1 MPDQTVRLFG
11 IRHHGPG
18 CARSLLRALE
28 AMQPD
33 CLLIEGPPDGE
44 SVLPFVLESGM
55 CPPVALLVYAPD
67 DSRRAVFY
75 PFAEFSPEWRALRY
89 GLGQSLPV
97 RFMDLPI
104 AHQFGLD
111 KAFED
116 ECRAKEEA
124 LRDAEGR
131 TKTEAAEG
139 TEAPASGAQAP
150 ENTATNTLA
159 PEQPE
164 GGDTGDTDGNAGGE
178 ASAQEDVYGDPLD
191 WLGRA
196 AGYGDGEAWW
206 NHMVEER
213 IDGLELFDAIREAMT
228 TLRAE
233 APRRERGERETRRE
247 ALREAYM
254 RKTLRQAKKEGFQ
267 RIAVICGAWHVPALE
282 AETPAKQDNDLLKGL
297 PKMKVAA
304 TWTPW
309 TYANLSSRSGY
320 GAGVTSPAWYEHL
333 WRSGKGDRAIGWLTH
348 AARLFREQDMDC
360 SSAHIIEASR
370 LATSL
375 AALRERPRPG
385 LPELYEALQTT
396 VCMGDPA
403 PLRLIERQLIV
414 GDKLGTIPET
424 APTVPLQRDLEQ
436 QQKSLRL
443 KPEAARK
450 VLDLDLRQAN
460 DLARS
465 HLLHRLRLLEIG
477 WATPG
482 GSRNAKGTFHE
493 LWEMQWVPELPIAV
507 IAASRWGNTI
517 LEAAT
522 AKAVELSGE
531 ADLLRLAELVN
542 DILEQQQKSLRL
554 KPEAARK
561 VLDLDLRQANDLARS
576 HLLHRLRLLEI
587 GWATPGGSRNAKGT
601 FHELWEMQW
610 VPELPIAVIAAS
622 RWGNTILE
630 AATAK
635 AVELSG
641 EADLLRL
648 AELVNDILFA
658 DLPDAVGHATRMLE
672 EKAATANDVG
682 QLLEAIPPLAA
693 IARYGNVRQTDAG
706 MVARVLEGL
715 IPRASIGL
723 PGACTSLD
731 DESAAAMRAR
741 IIAAHNAI
749 RLLGN
754 EGLWES
760 WLSALHQTAL
770 RGGMVHELLRGMAVR
785 LLFDEQRLP
794 VEEAARLMSLSLSAA
809 AAPASA
815 SAWIEGFLNQSAL
828 VLLHD
833 DALWGV
839 LANWLDGLNDTHFTN
854 ILPMLRRTFS
864 GFSAPERQQLGER
877 AKRAAGKPM
886 QKQAETRWDAE
897 RAALPVPLLRRV
909 LGLTAQA

>member
-131 TKTEAAEG
+131 TKTDAAEG

-150 ENTATNTLA
+150 ENTATLA

-178 ASAQEDVYGDPLD
+178 ASAQEDVYGGPLD

-228 TLRAE
+228 ALRAE

-282 AETPAKQDNDLLKGL
+282 AETPAKQDNELLKGL

-396 VCMGDPA
+396 VCMGDSA

-493 LWEMQWVPELPIAV
+493 LWEMQWAPELSIAV

-517 LEAAT
+517 
-522 AKAVELSGE
+522 
-531 ADLLRLAELVN
+531 
-542 DILEQQQKSLRL
+542 
-554 KPEAARK
+554 
-561 VLDLDLRQANDLARS
+561 
-576 HLLHRLRLLEI
+576 
-587 GWATPGGSRNAKGT
+587 
-601 FHELWEMQW
+601 F
-610 VPELPIAVIAAS
+610 
-622 RWGNTILE
+622 E

-731 DESAAAMRAR
+731 DESAAAMRDR
-741 IIAAHNAI
+741 IIAAHNAV
-749 RLLGN
+749 RLLGD
-754 EGLWES
+754 EDRWES

-770 RGGMVHELLRGMAVR
+770 RDGTAHELLRGMAVR

-839 LANWLDGLNDTHFTN
+839 LANWLDGLNETHFTN

-864 GFSAPERQQLGER
+864 GFSAPERRQLGER

>member
-1 MPDQTVRLFG
+1 LLQEEGRTPACRFGEKGFLESPLPSAGTLPQQFTKGFAMPDQTVRLFG

-75 PFAEFSPEWRALRY
+75 PFAEFSPEWQALRY

-131 TKTEAAEG
+131 TKTDAAEG
-139 TEAPASGAQAP
+139 TEAPASGAQVP

-228 TLRAE
+228 ALRAE

-320 GAGVTSPAWYEHL
+320 GAGMTSPAWYEHL

-424 APTVPLQRDLEQ
+424 TPTVPLQRDLEQ

-493 LWEMQWVPELPIAV
+493 LWEMQWAPELSIAV

-517 LEAAT
+517 
-522 AKAVELSGE
+522 
-531 ADLLRLAELVN
+531 
-542 DILEQQQKSLRL
+542 
-554 KPEAARK
+554 
-561 VLDLDLRQANDLARS
+561 
-576 HLLHRLRLLEI
+576 
-587 GWATPGGSRNAKGT
+587 
-601 FHELWEMQW
+601 F
-610 VPELPIAVIAAS
+610 
-622 RWGNTILE
+622 E

-731 DESAAAMRAR
+731 DESAAAMRDR
-741 IIAAHNAI
+741 IIAAHNAV
-749 RLLGN
+749 RLLGD
-754 EGLWES
+754 EDRWES

-770 RGGMVHELLRGMAVR
+770 RDGTAHELLRGMAVR

-839 LANWLDGLNDTHFTN
+839 LANWLDGLNETHFTN

-864 GFSAPERQQLGER
+864 GFSAPERRQLGER

>member
-131 TKTEAAEG
+131 TKTDAAEG

-150 ENTATNTLA
+150 ENTATLA

-228 TLRAE
+228 ALRAE

-282 AETPAKQDNDLLKGL
+282 AETPAKQDNELLKGL

-396 VCMGDPA
+396 VCMGDSA

-493 LWEMQWVPELPIAV
+493 LWEMQWAPELSIAV

-517 LEAAT
+517 
-522 AKAVELSGE
+522 
-531 ADLLRLAELVN
+531 
-542 DILEQQQKSLRL
+542 
-554 KPEAARK
+554 
-561 VLDLDLRQANDLARS
+561 
-576 HLLHRLRLLEI
+576 
-587 GWATPGGSRNAKGT
+587 
-601 FHELWEMQW
+601 F
-610 VPELPIAVIAAS
+610 
-622 RWGNTILE
+622 E

-731 DESAAAMRAR
+731 DESAAAMRDR
-741 IIAAHNAI
+741 IIAAHNAV
-749 RLLGN
+749 RLLGD
-754 EGLWES
+754 EDRWES

-770 RGGMVHELLRGMAVR
+770 RDGTAHELLRGMAVR

-815 SAWIEGFLNQSAL
+815 SAWIKGFLNQSAL
-828 VLLHD
+828 VRLHD

-839 LANWLDGLNDTHFTN
+839 LANWLDGLNETHFTN

-864 GFSAPERQQLGER
+864 GFSAPERRQLGER

>member
-131 TKTEAAEG
+131 TKTDAAEG

-150 ENTATNTLA
+150 ENTATLA

-228 TLRAE
+228 ALRAE

-282 AETPAKQDNDLLKGL
+282 AETPAKQDNELLKGL

-396 VCMGDPA
+396 VCMGDSA

-493 LWEMQWVPELPIAV
+493 LWEMQWAPELSIAV

-517 LEAAT
+517 
-522 AKAVELSGE
+522 
-531 ADLLRLAELVN
+531 
-542 DILEQQQKSLRL
+542 
-554 KPEAARK
+554 
-561 VLDLDLRQANDLARS
+561 
-576 HLLHRLRLLEI
+576 
-587 GWATPGGSRNAKGT
+587 
-601 FHELWEMQW
+601 F
-610 VPELPIAVIAAS
+610 
-622 RWGNTILE
+622 E

-731 DESAAAMRAR
+731 DESAAAMRDR
-741 IIAAHNAI
+741 IIAAHNAV
-749 RLLGN
+749 RLLGD
-754 EGLWES
+754 EDRWES

-770 RGGMVHELLRGMAVR
+770 RDGTAHELLRGMAVR
-785 LLFDEQRLP
+785 LLFHEQRLP

-839 LANWLDGLNDTHFTN
+839 LANWLDGLNETHFTN

-864 GFSAPERQQLGER
+864 GFSAPERRQLGER

>member
-131 TKTEAAEG
+131 TKTDAAEG

-150 ENTATNTLA
+150 ENTATLA

-228 TLRAE
+228 ALRAE

-282 AETPAKQDNDLLKGL
+282 AETPAKQDNELLKGL

-396 VCMGDPA
+396 VCMGDSA

-493 LWEMQWVPELPIAV
+493 LWEMQWAPELSIAV

-517 LEAAT
+517 
-522 AKAVELSGE
+522 
-531 ADLLRLAELVN
+531 
-542 DILEQQQKSLRL
+542 
-554 KPEAARK
+554 
-561 VLDLDLRQANDLARS
+561 
-576 HLLHRLRLLEI
+576 
-587 GWATPGGSRNAKGT
+587 
-601 FHELWEMQW
+601 F
-610 VPELPIAVIAAS
+610 
-622 RWGNTILE
+622 E

-682 QLLEAIPPLAA
+682 QLLDAIPPLAA

-731 DESAAAMRAR
+731 DESAAAMRDR
-741 IIAAHNAI
+741 IIAAHNAV
-749 RLLGN
+749 RLLGD
-754 EGLWES
+754 EDRWES

-770 RGGMVHELLRGMAVR
+770 RDGTAHELLRGMAVR

-839 LANWLDGLNDTHFTN
+839 LANWLDGLNETHFTN

-864 GFSAPERQQLGER
+864 GFSAPERRQLGER

>member
-18 CARSLLRALE
+18 CARSLLLALE

-75 PFAEFSPEWRALRY
+75 PFAEFSPEWQALRY

-116 ECRAKEEA
+116 ECRAAEEEA
-124 LRDAEGR
+124 LKKAEEH
-131 TKTEAAEG
+131 TKTEPAEG
-139 TEAPASGAQAP
+139 TEAPASDAQAP
-150 ENTATNTLA
+150 EGAAPDALAGGEA

-164 GGDTGDTDGNAGGE
+164 GGDADGADGDAGGE
-178 ASAQEDVYGDPLD
+178 ASDQEDVYGDPLD

-233 APRRERGERETRRE
+233 APRRERGEQEARRE

-282 AETPAKQDNDLLKGL
+282 AETPAKQDNGLLKGL

-333 WRSGKGDRAIGWLTH
+333 WRSGKGDRAIGWLAH

-424 APTVPLQRDLEQ
+424 APTVPLQRDLGQ

-443 KPEAARK
+443 KPEAAQK

-482 GSRNAKGTFHE
+482 GGRNAKGTFHE
-493 LWEMQWVPELPIAV
+493 LWEMQWVPELSIAV

-522 AKAVELSGE
+522 AKAVELS
-531 ADLLRLAELVN
+531 R
-542 DILEQQQKSLRL
+542 
-554 KPEAARK
+554 
-561 VLDLDLRQANDLARS
+561 
-576 HLLHRLRLLEI
+576 
-587 GWATPGGSRNAKGT
+587 
-601 FHELWEMQW
+601 
-610 VPELPIAVIAAS
+610 
-622 RWGNTILE
+622 
-630 AATAK
+630 
-635 AVELSG
+635 

-682 QLLEAIPPLAA
+682 QLLEAIPSLAA
-693 IARYGNVRQTDAG
+693 IARYGNVRRTDAG
-706 MVARVLEGL
+706 MVARVLDGL

-731 DESAAAMRAR
+731 DESAAAMRTR
-741 IIAAHNAI
+741 IITAHNAI

-770 RGGMVHELLRGMAVR
+770 RNGMVHELLRGMAVR

-794 VEEAARLMSLSLSAA
+794 VEETARLMSLSLSAA

-815 SAWIEGFLNQSAL
+815 SAWIEGFLNQNAL

-864 GFSAPERQQLGER
+864 GFSAPERRQLGER
-877 AKRAAGKPM
+877 AKRPAGKPM

-909 LGLTAQA
+909 LGFTDQA

>member
-75 PFAEFSPEWRALRY
+75 PFAEFSPEWQALRY

-131 TKTEAAEG
+131 TKTDAAEG

-178 ASAQEDVYGDPLD
+178 ASAQEDV
-191 WLGRA
+191 
-196 AGYGDGEAWW
+196 YGDGEAWW

-267 RIAVICGAWHVPALE
+267 RIAVICGAWHVPALG

-320 GAGVTSPAWYEHL
+320 GAGMTSPAWYEHL

-424 APTVPLQRDLEQ
+424 TPTVPLQRDLEQ

-517 LEAAT
+517 
-522 AKAVELSGE
+522 
-531 ADLLRLAELVN
+531 
-542 DILEQQQKSLRL
+542 
-554 KPEAARK
+554 
-561 VLDLDLRQANDLARS
+561 
-576 HLLHRLRLLEI
+576 
-587 GWATPGGSRNAKGT
+587 
-601 FHELWEMQW
+601 F
-610 VPELPIAVIAAS
+610 
-622 RWGNTILE
+622 E

-731 DESAAAMRAR
+731 DESAAAMRDR
-741 IIAAHNAI
+741 IIAAHNAV
-749 RLLGN
+749 RLLGD
-754 EGLWES
+754 EDRWES

-770 RGGMVHELLRGMAVR
+770 RDGTAHELLRGMAVR

-864 GFSAPERQQLGER
+864 GFSAPERRQLGER

>member
-131 TKTEAAEG
+131 TKTDAAEG
-139 TEAPASGAQAP
+139 TEAPASGAQVP
-150 ENTATNTLA
+150 ENTATLA

-191 WLGRA
+191 WFGRA

-206 NHMVEER
+206 NHMVEEC

-228 TLRAE
+228 ALRAE

-297 PKMKVAA
+297 PKIKVAA

-424 APTVPLQRDLEQ
+424 TPTVPLQRDLEQ

-517 LEAAT
+517 
-522 AKAVELSGE
+522 
-531 ADLLRLAELVN
+531 
-542 DILEQQQKSLRL
+542 
-554 KPEAARK
+554 
-561 VLDLDLRQANDLARS
+561 
-576 HLLHRLRLLEI
+576 
-587 GWATPGGSRNAKGT
+587 
-601 FHELWEMQW
+601 F
-610 VPELPIAVIAAS
+610 
-622 RWGNTILE
+622 E

-731 DESAAAMRAR
+731 DESAAAMRDR
-741 IIAAHNAI
+741 IIAAHNAV
-749 RLLGN
+749 RLLGD
-754 EGLWES
+754 EDRWES

-770 RGGMVHELLRGMAVR
+770 RDGTAHELLRGMAVR

-839 LANWLDGLNDTHFTN
+839 LANWLDGLNETHFTN

-864 GFSAPERQQLGER
+864 GFSAPERRQLGER

>member
-124 LRDAEGR
+124 LRDADGR
-131 TKTEAAEG
+131 TKTDAAEG
-139 TEAPASGAQAP
+139 TEAPASGAQVP
-150 ENTATNTLA
+150 ENTATLA

-191 WLGRA
+191 WFGRA

-206 NHMVEER
+206 NHMVEEC

-228 TLRAE
+228 ALRAE

-297 PKMKVAA
+297 PKIKVAA

-424 APTVPLQRDLEQ
+424 TPTVPLQRDLEQ
-436 QQKSLRL
+436 KQKSLRL

-517 LEAAT
+517 
-522 AKAVELSGE
+522 
-531 ADLLRLAELVN
+531 
-542 DILEQQQKSLRL
+542 
-554 KPEAARK
+554 
-561 VLDLDLRQANDLARS
+561 
-576 HLLHRLRLLEI
+576 
-587 GWATPGGSRNAKGT
+587 
-601 FHELWEMQW
+601 F
-610 VPELPIAVIAAS
+610 
-622 RWGNTILE
+622 E

-731 DESAAAMRAR
+731 DESAAAMRDR
-741 IIAAHNAI
+741 IIAAHNAV
-749 RLLGN
+749 RLLGD
-754 EGLWES
+754 EDRWES

-770 RGGMVHELLRGMAVR
+770 RDGTAHELLRGMAVR

-839 LANWLDGLNDTHFTN
+839 LANWLDGLNETHFTN

-864 GFSAPERQQLGER
+864 GFSAPERRQLGER

>member
-131 TKTEAAEG
+131 TKTDAAEG

-424 APTVPLQRDLEQ
+424 TPTVPLQRD
-436 QQKSLRL
+436 
-443 KPEAARK
+443 
-450 VLDLDLRQAN
+450 
-460 DLARS
+460 
-465 HLLHRLRLLEIG
+465 
-477 WATPG
+477 
-482 GSRNAKGTFHE
+482 
-493 LWEMQWVPELPIAV
+493 
-507 IAASRWGNTI
+507 
-517 LEAAT
+517 
-522 AKAVELSGE
+522 
-531 ADLLRLAELVN
+531 
-542 DILEQQQKSLRL
+542 LEQQQKSLRL

-731 DESAAAMRAR
+731 DESAAAMRDR
-741 IIAAHNAI
+741 IIAAHNAV
-749 RLLGN
+749 RLLGD
-754 EGLWES
+754 EDRWES

-770 RGGMVHELLRGMAVR
+770 RDGTAHELLRGMAVR

-864 GFSAPERQQLGER
+864 GFSAPERRQLGER

>member
-131 TKTEAAEG
+131 TKTDAAEG
-139 TEAPASGAQAP
+139 TEAPASSAQAP

-228 TLRAE
+228 ALRAE

-267 RIAVICGAWHVPALE
+267 RIAVICGAWHVPALG

-297 PKMKVAA
+297 PKIKVAA

-424 APTVPLQRDLEQ
+424 TPTVPLQRD
-436 QQKSLRL
+436 
-443 KPEAARK
+443 
-450 VLDLDLRQAN
+450 
-460 DLARS
+460 
-465 HLLHRLRLLEIG
+465 
-477 WATPG
+477 
-482 GSRNAKGTFHE
+482 
-493 LWEMQWVPELPIAV
+493 
-507 IAASRWGNTI
+507 
-517 LEAAT
+517 
-522 AKAVELSGE
+522 
-531 ADLLRLAELVN
+531 
-542 DILEQQQKSLRL
+542 LEQQQKSLRL

-731 DESAAAMRAR
+731 DESAAAMRDR
-741 IIAAHNAI
+741 IIAAHNAV
-749 RLLGN
+749 RLLGD
-754 EGLWES
+754 EDRWES

-770 RGGMVHELLRGMAVR
+770 RDGTAHELLRGMAVR

-864 GFSAPERQQLGER
+864 GFSAPERRQLGER

>member
-131 TKTEAAEG
+131 TKTDAAEG
-139 TEAPASGAQAP
+139 TEAPASDAQSPEGAAP
-150 ENTATNTLA
+150 DALA
-159 PEQPE
+159 GGEGPEQPE
-164 GGDTGDTDGNAGGE
+164 GGDAGGTDGNAGDE
-178 ASAQEDVYGDPLD
+178 ASDLEDVYGDPLD

-233 APRRERGERETRRE
+233 APRRERGEREARRE

-282 AETPAKQDNDLLKGL
+282 AETPAKQDNELLKGL

-403 PLRLIERQLIV
+403 PLRLIKRQLIV

-493 LWEMQWVPELPIAV
+493 LWEMQWAPELSIAV

-517 LEAAT
+517 
-522 AKAVELSGE
+522 
-531 ADLLRLAELVN
+531 
-542 DILEQQQKSLRL
+542 
-554 KPEAARK
+554 
-561 VLDLDLRQANDLARS
+561 
-576 HLLHRLRLLEI
+576 
-587 GWATPGGSRNAKGT
+587 
-601 FHELWEMQW
+601 F
-610 VPELPIAVIAAS
+610 
-622 RWGNTILE
+622 E

-731 DESAAAMRAR
+731 DESAAAMRDR
-741 IIAAHNAI
+741 IIAAHNAV
-749 RLLGN
+749 RLLGD
-754 EGLWES
+754 EDRWES

-770 RGGMVHELLRGMAVR
+770 RDGMVHELLRGMAVR

-839 LANWLDGLNDTHFTN
+839 LANWLDGLNETHFTN

-864 GFSAPERQQLGER
+864 GFSAPERRQLGER

>member
-131 TKTEAAEG
+131 TKTDAAEG

-150 ENTATNTLA
+150 ENTATLA

-228 TLRAE
+228 ALRAE

-282 AETPAKQDNDLLKGL
+282 AETPAKQDNELLKGL

-396 VCMGDPA
+396 VCMGDSA

-493 LWEMQWVPELPIAV
+493 LWEMQWAPELSIAV

-517 LEAAT
+517 
-522 AKAVELSGE
+522 
-531 ADLLRLAELVN
+531 
-542 DILEQQQKSLRL
+542 
-554 KPEAARK
+554 
-561 VLDLDLRQANDLARS
+561 
-576 HLLHRLRLLEI
+576 
-587 GWATPGGSRNAKGT
+587 
-601 FHELWEMQW
+601 F
-610 VPELPIAVIAAS
+610 
-622 RWGNTILE
+622 E

-731 DESAAAMRAR
+731 DESAAAMRDR
-741 IIAAHNAI
+741 IIAAHNAV
-749 RLLGN
+749 RLLGD
-754 EGLWES
+754 EDRWES

-770 RGGMVHELLRGMAVR
+770 RDGTAHELLRGMAVR

-839 LANWLDGLNDTHFTN
+839 LANWLDGLNETHFTN

-864 GFSAPERQQLGER
+864 GFSAPERRQLGER

-909 LGLTAQA
+909 LGLTAQQA

>member
-75 PFAEFSPEWRALRY
+75 PFAEFSPEWQALRY

-131 TKTEAAEG
+131 TKTDAAEG

-228 TLRAE
+228 ALRAE

-267 RIAVICGAWHVPALE
+267 RIAVICGAWHVPALG

-542 DILEQQQKSLRL
+542 DIL
-554 KPEAARK
+554 
-561 VLDLDLRQANDLARS
+561 
-576 HLLHRLRLLEI
+576 
-587 GWATPGGSRNAKGT
+587 
-601 FHELWEMQW
+601 
-610 VPELPIAVIAAS
+610 
-622 RWGNTILE
+622 
-630 AATAK
+630 
-635 AVELSG
+635 
-641 EADLLRL
+641 
-648 AELVNDILFA
+648 FA

-741 IIAAHNAI
+741 SIAAHNAI

-770 RGGMVHELLRGMAVR
+770 RDGMVHELLRGMAVR

-864 GFSAPERQQLGER
+864 GFSAPERRQLGER

>member
-75 PFAEFSPEWRALRY
+75 PFAEFSPEWQALRY

-131 TKTEAAEG
+131 TKTDAAEG

-254 RKTLRQAKKEGFQ
+254 RKTLRQAKKECFQ
-267 RIAVICGAWHVPALE
+267 RIAVICGAWHVPALG

-424 APTVPLQRDLEQ
+424 TPTVPLQRDLEQ

-493 LWEMQWVPELPIAV
+493 LWEMQWAPEL
-507 IAASRWGNTI
+507 S
-517 LEAAT
+517 
-522 AKAVELSGE
+522 
-531 ADLLRLAELVN
+531 
-542 DILEQQQKSLRL
+542 
-554 KPEAARK
+554 
-561 VLDLDLRQANDLARS
+561 
-576 HLLHRLRLLEI
+576 
-587 GWATPGGSRNAKGT
+587 
-601 FHELWEMQW
+601 
-610 VPELPIAVIAAS
+610 IAVIAAS

-731 DESAAAMRAR
+731 DESAAAMRDR
-741 IIAAHNAI
+741 IIAAHNAV
-749 RLLGN
+749 RLLGD
-754 EGLWES
+754 EDRWES

-770 RGGMVHELLRGMAVR
+770 RDGTAHELLRGMAVR

-839 LANWLDGLNDTHFTN
+839 LANWLDGLNETHFTN

-864 GFSAPERQQLGER
+864 GFSAPERRQLGER

>member
-55 CPPVALLVYAPD
+55 GPPVALLVYAPD

-131 TKTEAAEG
+131 TKTDAAEG

-150 ENTATNTLA
+150 ENTATLA

-228 TLRAE
+228 ALRAE

-282 AETPAKQDNDLLKGL
+282 AETPAKQDNELLKGL

-396 VCMGDPA
+396 VCMGDSA

-493 LWEMQWVPELPIAV
+493 LWEMQWAPELSIAV

-517 LEAAT
+517 
-522 AKAVELSGE
+522 
-531 ADLLRLAELVN
+531 
-542 DILEQQQKSLRL
+542 
-554 KPEAARK
+554 
-561 VLDLDLRQANDLARS
+561 
-576 HLLHRLRLLEI
+576 
-587 GWATPGGSRNAKGT
+587 
-601 FHELWEMQW
+601 F
-610 VPELPIAVIAAS
+610 
-622 RWGNTILE
+622 E

-731 DESAAAMRAR
+731 DESAAAMRDR
-741 IIAAHNAI
+741 IIAAHNAV
-749 RLLGN
+749 RLLGD
-754 EGLWES
+754 EDRWES

-770 RGGMVHELLRGMAVR
+770 RDGTAHELLRGMAVR

-839 LANWLDGLNDTHFTN
+839 LANWLDGLNETHFTN

-864 GFSAPERQQLGER
+864 GFSAPERRQLGER

>member
-75 PFAEFSPEWRALRY
+75 PFAEFSPEWQALRY

-131 TKTEAAEG
+131 TKTDAAEG
-139 TEAPASGAQAP
+139 TEAPASGAQVP

-228 TLRAE
+228 ALRAE

-320 GAGVTSPAWYEHL
+320 GAGMTSPAWYEHL

-424 APTVPLQRDLEQ
+424 TPTVPLQRDLEQ

-493 LWEMQWVPELPIAV
+493 LWEMQWAPELSIAV

-517 LEAAT
+517 
-522 AKAVELSGE
+522 
-531 ADLLRLAELVN
+531 
-542 DILEQQQKSLRL
+542 
-554 KPEAARK
+554 
-561 VLDLDLRQANDLARS
+561 
-576 HLLHRLRLLEI
+576 
-587 GWATPGGSRNAKGT
+587 
-601 FHELWEMQW
+601 F
-610 VPELPIAVIAAS
+610 
-622 RWGNTILE
+622 E

-731 DESAAAMRAR
+731 DESAAAMRDR
-741 IIAAHNAI
+741 IIAAHNAV
-749 RLLGN
+749 RLLGD
-754 EGLWES
+754 EDRWES

-770 RGGMVHELLRGMAVR
+770 RDGTAHELLRGMAVR

-839 LANWLDGLNDTHFTN
+839 LANWLDGLNETHFTN

-864 GFSAPERQQLGER
+864 GFSAPERRQLGER

>member
-131 TKTEAAEG
+131 TKTDAAEG

-150 ENTATNTLA
+150 ENTATLA

-228 TLRAE
+228 ALRAE

-282 AETPAKQDNDLLKGL
+282 AETPAKQDNELLKGL

-396 VCMGDPA
+396 VCMGDSA

-424 APTVPLQRDLEQ
+424 TPTVPLQRD
-436 QQKSLRL
+436 
-443 KPEAARK
+443 
-450 VLDLDLRQAN
+450 
-460 DLARS
+460 
-465 HLLHRLRLLEIG
+465 
-477 WATPG
+477 
-482 GSRNAKGTFHE
+482 
-493 LWEMQWVPELPIAV
+493 
-507 IAASRWGNTI
+507 
-517 LEAAT
+517 
-522 AKAVELSGE
+522 
-531 ADLLRLAELVN
+531 
-542 DILEQQQKSLRL
+542 LEQQQKSLRL

-658 DLPDAVGHATRMLE
+658 DLPDAVGYATRMLE

-731 DESAAAMRAR
+731 DESAAAMRDR
-741 IIAAHNAI
+741 IIAAHNAV
-749 RLLGN
+749 RLLGD
-754 EGLWES
+754 EDRWES

-770 RGGMVHELLRGMAVR
+770 RDGTAHELLRGMAVR

-839 LANWLDGLNDTHFTN
+839 LANWLDGLNETHFTN

-864 GFSAPERQQLGER
+864 GFSAPERRQLGER
-877 AKRAAGKPM
+877 AKRAAGNPM

>member
-131 TKTEAAEG
+131 TKTDAAEG

-191 WLGRA
+191 WIGRA

-424 APTVPLQRDLEQ
+424 TPTVPLQRD
-436 QQKSLRL
+436 
-443 KPEAARK
+443 
-450 VLDLDLRQAN
+450 
-460 DLARS
+460 
-465 HLLHRLRLLEIG
+465 
-477 WATPG
+477 
-482 GSRNAKGTFHE
+482 
-493 LWEMQWVPELPIAV
+493 
-507 IAASRWGNTI
+507 
-517 LEAAT
+517 
-522 AKAVELSGE
+522 
-531 ADLLRLAELVN
+531 
-542 DILEQQQKSLRL
+542 LEQQQKSLRL

-706 MVARVLEGL
+706 MVARVLEVL

-731 DESAAAMRAR
+731 DESAAAMRDR
-741 IIAAHNAI
+741 IIAAHNAV
-749 RLLGN
+749 RLLGD
-754 EGLWES
+754 EDRWES

-770 RGGMVHELLRGMAVR
+770 RDGTAHELLRGMAVR

-839 LANWLDGLNDTHFTN
+839 LANWLDGLNETHFTN

-864 GFSAPERQQLGER
+864 GFSAPERRQLGER

>member
-131 TKTEAAEG
+131 TKTDAAEG

-150 ENTATNTLA
+150 ENTATLA

-228 TLRAE
+228 ALRAE

-254 RKTLRQAKKEGFQ
+254 RKTLRQAKKEGLQ

-282 AETPAKQDNDLLKGL
+282 AETPAKQDNELLKGL

-396 VCMGDPA
+396 VCMGDSA

-493 LWEMQWVPELPIAV
+493 LWEMQWAPELSIAV

-517 LEAAT
+517 
-522 AKAVELSGE
+522 
-531 ADLLRLAELVN
+531 
-542 DILEQQQKSLRL
+542 
-554 KPEAARK
+554 
-561 VLDLDLRQANDLARS
+561 
-576 HLLHRLRLLEI
+576 
-587 GWATPGGSRNAKGT
+587 
-601 FHELWEMQW
+601 F
-610 VPELPIAVIAAS
+610 
-622 RWGNTILE
+622 E

-731 DESAAAMRAR
+731 DESAAAMRDR
-741 IIAAHNAI
+741 IIAAHNAV
-749 RLLGN
+749 RLLGD
-754 EGLWES
+754 EDRWES

-770 RGGMVHELLRGMAVR
+770 RDGTAHELLRGMAVR

-839 LANWLDGLNDTHFTN
+839 LANWLDGLNETHFTN

-864 GFSAPERQQLGER
+864 GFSAPERRQLGER

>member
-131 TKTEAAEG
+131 TKTDAAEG

-150 ENTATNTLA
+150 ENTATLA

-228 TLRAE
+228 ALRAE
-233 APRRERGERETRRE
+233 APRRERGKRETRRE

-282 AETPAKQDNDLLKGL
+282 AETPAKQDNELLKGL

-396 VCMGDPA
+396 VCMGDSA

-493 LWEMQWVPELPIAV
+493 LWEMQWAPELSIAV

-517 LEAAT
+517 
-522 AKAVELSGE
+522 
-531 ADLLRLAELVN
+531 
-542 DILEQQQKSLRL
+542 
-554 KPEAARK
+554 
-561 VLDLDLRQANDLARS
+561 
-576 HLLHRLRLLEI
+576 
-587 GWATPGGSRNAKGT
+587 
-601 FHELWEMQW
+601 F
-610 VPELPIAVIAAS
+610 
-622 RWGNTILE
+622 E

-731 DESAAAMRAR
+731 DESAAAMRDR
-741 IIAAHNAI
+741 IIAAHNAV
-749 RLLGN
+749 RLLGD
-754 EGLWES
+754 EDRWES

-770 RGGMVHELLRGMAVR
+770 RDGTAHELLRGMAVR

-839 LANWLDGLNDTHFTN
+839 LANWLDGLNETHFTN

-864 GFSAPERQQLGER
+864 GFSAPERRQLGER

>member
-1 MPDQTVRLFG
+1 MP
-11 IRHHGPG
+11 
-18 CARSLLRALE
+18 
-28 AMQPD
+28 
-33 CLLIEGPPDGE
+33 
-44 SVLPFVLESGM
+44 
-55 CPPVALLVYAPD
+55 
-67 DSRRAVFY
+67 
-75 PFAEFSPEWRALRY
+75 
-89 GLGQSLPV
+89 
-97 RFMDLPI
+97 
-104 AHQFGLD
+104 
-111 KAFED
+111 
-116 ECRAKEEA
+116 
-124 LRDAEGR
+124 
-131 TKTEAAEG
+131 
-139 TEAPASGAQAP
+139 
-150 ENTATNTLA
+150 

-267 RIAVICGAWHVPALE
+267 RIAVICGAWHVPALG

-542 DILEQQQKSLRL
+542 DIL
-554 KPEAARK
+554 
-561 VLDLDLRQANDLARS
+561 
-576 HLLHRLRLLEI
+576 
-587 GWATPGGSRNAKGT
+587 
-601 FHELWEMQW
+601 
-610 VPELPIAVIAAS
+610 
-622 RWGNTILE
+622 
-630 AATAK
+630 
-635 AVELSG
+635 
-641 EADLLRL
+641 
-648 AELVNDILFA
+648 FA

-706 MVARVLEGL
+706 MVARVLEGSDSPC
-715 IPRASIGL
+715 I
-723 PGACTSLD
+723 
-731 DESAAAMRAR
+731 
-741 IIAAHNAI
+741 H
-749 RLLGN
+749 
-754 EGLWES
+754 
-760 WLSALHQTAL
+760 
-770 RGGMVHELLRGMAVR
+770 
-785 LLFDEQRLP
+785 
-794 VEEAARLMSLSLSAA
+794 
-809 AAPASA
+809 
-815 SAWIEGFLNQSAL
+815 
-828 VLLHD
+828 
-833 DALWGV
+833 
-839 LANWLDGLNDTHFTN
+839 
-854 ILPMLRRTFS
+854 
-864 GFSAPERQQLGER
+864 
-877 AKRAAGKPM
+877 RAAGGLHLAGRRKRRRHACPHHRGA
-886 QKQAETRWDAE
+886 QRDTAPWKRRALGKLAVRPAPDGPARRDGP
-897 RAALPVPLLRRV
+897 RAAAGHGRPPAVRRAAPPCGRSRPADEPFPVGGGRAR
-909 LGLTAQA
+909 LGLRMD

>member
-75 PFAEFSPEWRALRY
+75 PFAEFSPEWQALRY

-131 TKTEAAEG
+131 TKTDAAEG
-139 TEAPASGAQAP
+139 TEAPASDAQAP

-164 GGDTGDTDGNAGGE
+164 GGDMGDTDGNAGGE

-267 RIAVICGAWHVPALE
+267 RIAVICGAWHVPALG

-542 DILEQQQKSLRL
+542 DIL
-554 KPEAARK
+554 
-561 VLDLDLRQANDLARS
+561 
-576 HLLHRLRLLEI
+576 
-587 GWATPGGSRNAKGT
+587 
-601 FHELWEMQW
+601 
-610 VPELPIAVIAAS
+610 
-622 RWGNTILE
+622 
-630 AATAK
+630 
-635 AVELSG
+635 
-641 EADLLRL
+641 
-648 AELVNDILFA
+648 FA

-731 DESAAAMRAR
+731 DESAAAM
-741 IIAAHNAI
+741 
-749 RLLGN
+749 
-754 EGLWES
+754 
-760 WLSALHQTAL
+760 
-770 RGGMVHELLRGMAVR
+770 V
-785 LLFDEQRLP
+785 
-794 VEEAARLMSLSLSAA
+794 
-809 AAPASA
+809 
-815 SAWIEGFLNQSAL
+815 
-828 VLLHD
+828 
-833 DALWGV
+833 
-839 LANWLDGLNDTHFTN
+839 
-854 ILPMLRRTFS
+854 
-864 GFSAPERQQLGER
+864 PE
-877 AKRAAGKPM
+877 P
-886 QKQAETRWDAE
+886 
-897 RAALPVPLLRRV
+897 
-909 LGLTAQA
+909 

>member
-131 TKTEAAEG
+131 TKTDAAEG

-150 ENTATNTLA
+150 ENTATLA

-228 TLRAE
+228 ALRAE

-282 AETPAKQDNDLLKGL
+282 AETPAKQDNELLKGL

-396 VCMGDPA
+396 VCMGDSA

-517 LEAAT
+517 
-522 AKAVELSGE
+522 
-531 ADLLRLAELVN
+531 
-542 DILEQQQKSLRL
+542 
-554 KPEAARK
+554 
-561 VLDLDLRQANDLARS
+561 
-576 HLLHRLRLLEI
+576 
-587 GWATPGGSRNAKGT
+587 
-601 FHELWEMQW
+601 F
-610 VPELPIAVIAAS
+610 
-622 RWGNTILE
+622 E

-731 DESAAAMRAR
+731 DESAAAMRDR
-741 IIAAHNAI
+741 IIAAHNAV
-749 RLLGN
+749 RLLGD
-754 EGLWES
+754 EDRWES

-770 RGGMVHELLRGMAVR
+770 RDGTAHELLRGMAVR

-839 LANWLDGLNDTHFTN
+839 LANWLDGLNETHFTN

-864 GFSAPERQQLGER
+864 GFSAPERRQLGER

>member
-131 TKTEAAEG
+131 TKTDAAEG

-228 TLRAE
+228 ALRAE
-233 APRRERGERETRRE
+233 APRRERGEREMRRE

-267 RIAVICGAWHVPALE
+267 RIAVICGAWHVPALG

-424 APTVPLQRDLEQ
+424 TPTVPLQRD
-436 QQKSLRL
+436 
-443 KPEAARK
+443 
-450 VLDLDLRQAN
+450 
-460 DLARS
+460 
-465 HLLHRLRLLEIG
+465 
-477 WATPG
+477 
-482 GSRNAKGTFHE
+482 
-493 LWEMQWVPELPIAV
+493 
-507 IAASRWGNTI
+507 
-517 LEAAT
+517 
-522 AKAVELSGE
+522 
-531 ADLLRLAELVN
+531 
-542 DILEQQQKSLRL
+542 LEQQQKSLRL

-731 DESAAAMRAR
+731 DESAAAMRDR
-741 IIAAHNAI
+741 IIAAHNAV
-749 RLLGN
+749 RLLGD
-754 EGLWES
+754 EDRWES

-770 RGGMVHELLRGMAVR
+770 RDGTAHELLRGMAVR

-864 GFSAPERQQLGER
+864 GFSAPERRQLGER

>member
-131 TKTEAAEG
+131 TKTDAAEG

-150 ENTATNTLA
+150 ENTATLA

-228 TLRAE
+228 ALRAE

-282 AETPAKQDNDLLKGL
+282 AETPAKQDNELLKGL

-396 VCMGDPA
+396 VCMGDSA
-403 PLRLIERQLIV
+403 PLRLIARQLIV

-493 LWEMQWVPELPIAV
+493 LWEMQWAPELSIAV

-517 LEAAT
+517 
-522 AKAVELSGE
+522 
-531 ADLLRLAELVN
+531 
-542 DILEQQQKSLRL
+542 
-554 KPEAARK
+554 
-561 VLDLDLRQANDLARS
+561 
-576 HLLHRLRLLEI
+576 
-587 GWATPGGSRNAKGT
+587 
-601 FHELWEMQW
+601 F
-610 VPELPIAVIAAS
+610 
-622 RWGNTILE
+622 E

-731 DESAAAMRAR
+731 DESAAAMRDR
-741 IIAAHNAI
+741 IIAAHNAV
-749 RLLGN
+749 RLLGD
-754 EGLWES
+754 EDRWES

-770 RGGMVHELLRGMAVR
+770 RDGTAHELLRGMAVR

-839 LANWLDGLNDTHFTN
+839 LANWLDGLNETHFTN

-864 GFSAPERQQLGER
+864 GFSAPERRQLGER